1 MRTIFISDAHLK
13 SSQDERYKRLLNFLD
28 DIKNGKACSFIDFSN
43 GEGELSP
50 INDVYIVGDLFDF
63 WFCEREGIYPDFQP
77 VISKLN
83 ELHKSGIKIHLCEG
97 NHDFF
102 MREYF
107 QDVLGME
114 VFEEWA
120 NIQLDELRALVGHGD
135 TADKT
140 NIKYIMFRKF
150 LRSRF
155 FYRFQRLIP
164 SSIRWALAS
173 FSSTASKEMTI
184 EHGEVLVE
192 KMRSFAVN
200 KFQENYD
207 AVIVGHCHKPFMHD
221 YTIAGKK
228 KTFVTLGDWI
238 NFYSFLY
245 YANGKFNLE
254 YYRPS

>member
-1 MRTIFISDAHLK
+1 MRAIFISDAHLK
-13 SSQDERYKRLLNFLD
+13 FARDDRYGQLINFLN
-28 DIKNGKACSFIDFSN
+28 DIKEGKICFLRKSKDEDRKLFPIDD
-43 GEGELSP
+43 L
-50 INDVYIVGDLFDF
+50 YIVGDLFDF
-63 WFCEREGIYPDFQP
+63 WFCEKEGIYPEFQP
-77 VISKLN
+77 IISKLT

-102 MREYF
+102 MQEYF

-120 NIQLDELRALVGHGD
+120 NIQLDEVRALVGHGD

-140 NIKYIMFRKF
+140 NIKYILFRKF
-150 LRSRF
+150 LRSSF
-155 FYRFQRLIP
+155 FYRMQSFIP

-184 EHGEVLVE
+184 ERGDVLVG
-192 KMRSFAVN
+192 KMRSFADN

-228 KTFVTLGDWI
+228 KTFVSLGDWI
-238 NFYSFLY
+238 NRYSFLCY
-245 YANGKFNLE
+245 DNGVFSLE
-254 YYRPS
+254 YYSPS